1 MHGVIAYTG
10 SNPERFQLLRHAAE
24 HFGASNVEARNAGN
38 SWLGSFGSANA
49 VHTFS
54 DEQGVGVVYGSAAAT
69 TLFIREIFSMKHP
82 TMLWVASSIMSSAS
96 LLLPDV
102 ATTKCLFIISP
113 RAS

>member
-10 SNPERFQLLRHAAE
+10 SNPERFQQLRHAAE

-69 TLFIREIFSMKHP
+69 TTFHS
-82 TMLWVASSIMSSAS
+82 
-96 LLLPDV
+96 
-102 ATTKCLFIISP
+102 
-113 RAS
+113 

>member
-10 SNPERFQLLRHAAE
+10 SNPERFQQLRHAAE

-54 DEQGVGVVYGSAAAT
+54 D
-69 TLFIREIFSMKHP
+69 
-82 TMLWVASSIMSSAS
+82 
-96 LLLPDV
+96 
-102 ATTKCLFIISP
+102 
-113 RAS
+113 